1 MIEWVKTL
9 VDREKI
15 DIEKYL
21 KYFKKQEILNIFLT
35 ELDEMVFL

>member
-1 MIEWVKTL
+1 MIEWGKTL

-35 ELDEMVFL
+35 DNDEVVFM